1 MLRPL
6 ALGLT
11 LALLASAA
19 HATETTL
26 GDAETT
32 TGWDNATLINEA
44 KAGQHAIR
52 IPVPA
57 GQAGGGALSL
67 RGAKLDF
74 SQNGTIRFW
83 YRLNGTGET
92 NLLFKL
98 ISPTFNNNIQSVWE
112 VASVQKADGQWHQ
125 VTVDLASPYMK
136 WGNAPETG
144 NQYLYFRTNAPAGS
158 NLTLDIDDVVF
169 TPGEVKPVV
178 AAPKLTPGTKIQLS
192 DAESTSGWDTAKLI
206 DDAKIGQHAVR
217 FAVPAGSAGAVTLNL
232 SRTEADF
239 SRGGELTFWYRF
251 SGTGSSNLMI
261 KAQQYPFADGYQAVW
276 EVAPKGS
283 ADGQWHLATIDL
295 TSTYA
300 RWGNA
305 PDKNSKYLLFRTDAT
320 PGSSLT
326 LDLDEVAVR
335 APLYSAKAQRAIV
348 QDKTLRAGIDLTNA
362 TDKPLTV
369 DAAGTKVTLPPGAN
383 QLVNANVPLNP
394 ETLAKLQPLHTATQT
409 LRLTANGDPSTLK
422 ELTVTFS
429 APVQLPPHP
438 RLFLTNAEIPGVK
451 ARIAVHPPLKATYDS
466 ILKVADGYVTRPTN
480 LPDRGGQ
487 WWHYYAC
494 KKDGARLQT
503 VSPTQHKC
511 PVCGT
516 IYSGW
521 PYDDVVLSN
530 VHTGYSKAVLY
541 LGFAYRLTGER
552 KYADKAREIL
562 LAYAEKYLTYPE
574 HDFNNKPGPNGGRV
588 DCQKLGEAI
597 WLIPVVQGTDLIW
610 EALSE
615 TDRQTLEDK
624 LFRPAVAEVRSQRMG
639 IHNIQNWQNSAVG
652 LTGLL
657 INEPEFL
664 SDALNSEF
672 GFRNQ
677 IAKGITAEGQWDE
690 GSWGYHF
697 YAMNGMVPLLEAGE
711 RCGLNLYAYEANG
724 HSFKTMFEAP
734 LQLAMP
740 NYDLPAFN
748 DSNPT
753 NLLTESNLWEG
764 GQGSLYELALTRYKE
779 PQFAAILSQLKRGS
793 IEALLAGTFPLPS
806 ATAEAVQSRN
816 YPGAGYAVM
825 QHGTGKDAAWLCLK
839 YGPHGGGHGH
849 FDKLGFISYN
859 HGQTLA
865 YDPGT
870 ASYGVPIQEEW
881 YRTSLAHNTLTVDE
895 TNQKPATGQCLAFLN
910 QGDTTAALLDA
921 GPIYDGVRYRRALAM
936 FGSDTIILL
945 DLADSATEHTYD
957 FAYHNA
963 GQWSTAPTGTPIT
976 LPAKPGYQHLK
987 DMVETTAVPAI
998 TTGPVTTQ
1006 IAVAALQKP
1015 QILAGTGVGT
1025 NAASRVPCLVTRVRG
1040 PKAAVATIIHQGSGE
1055 PKVNLQETPNGYTV
1069 TGEVDGKTY
1078 KLNVMPEAEVKLG
1091 F

>member
-1 MLRPL
+1 MPRPL
-6 ALGLT
+6 TLGLT
-11 LALLASAA
+11 LALLTSAA
-19 HATETTL
+19 HAAETTL
-26 GDAETT
+26 SDAETT
-32 TGWDNATLINEA
+32 SGWDNATLLNEA
-44 KAGQHAIR
+44 KAGRHAIR

-57 GQAGGGALSL
+57 GKAGGAALSL

-74 SQNGTIRFW
+74 SRNGTIRFW

-98 ISPTFNNNIQSVWE
+98 ISPTFNENIQSVWE
-112 VASVQKADGQWHQ
+112 VAPVQKADGQWRQ
-125 VTVDLASPYMK
+125 ITVDLASPYMK
-136 WGNAPETG
+136 WGTTPETG
-144 NQYLYFRTNAPAGS
+144 NQYLYFRTNAPAGAD
-158 NLTLDIDDVVF
+158 LTLDIDNVVF
-169 TPGEVKPVV
+169 TPGEAKPVPVV
-178 AAPKLTPGTKIQLS
+178 AKLAPGTRILLS
-192 DAESTSGWDTAKLI
+192 DAESTQGWDTQAVT
-206 DDAKIGQHAVR
+206 DDAKVGAHAIR
-217 FAVPAGSAGAVTLNL
+217 FPVPAGSAGAVTLNL
-232 SRTEADF
+232 ANSEADF
-239 SRGGELTFWYRF
+239 SRGGELSFWYRF
-251 SGTGSSNLMI
+251 SGTGTSNLMI
-261 KAQQYPFADGYQAVW
+261 KAQQYPFAEGYQAVW
-276 EVAPKGS
+276 EVAPKTA
-283 ADGQWHLATIDL
+283 ADGQWHLATVDL

-305 PDKNSKYLLFRTDAT
+305 PDKNSKYLLFRTDSSS
-320 PGSSLT
+320 GSALT
-326 LDLDEVAVR
+326 LDIDDVAIR
-335 APLYSAKAQRAIV
+335 GPLYTARIQRAN
-348 QDKTLRAGIDLTNA
+348 LRDGNLRTEIALTNA

-369 DAAGTKVTLPPGAN
+369 DVENTKVILAPGAA
-383 QLVNANVPLNP
+383 QTATIDVLLNP
-394 ETLAKLQPLHTATQT
+394 FRKFEPLKTTSLI
-409 LRLTANGDPSTLK
+409 LRVTANGDPATTK
-422 ELTVTFS
+422 ELVATFS
-429 APVQLPPHP
+429 PPVPLPPHP
-438 RLFLTNAEIPGVK
+438 RLFLTEAEIPAIK
-451 ARIAVHPPLKATYDS
+451 ARIAANPALKETYEA
-466 ILKVADGYVTRPTN
+466 ILKVADGNVARPVS

-562 LAYAEKYLTYPE
+562 LAYADKYLTYPE

-588 DCQKLGEAI
+588 DAQKLGEAI
-597 WLIPVVQGTDLIW
+597 WLIPVVQGADLIW
-610 EALSE
+610 NTLSE
-615 TDRQTLEDK
+615 ADRQTLEDK

-639 IHNIQNWQNSAVG
+639 IHNIQNWQNSAIG

-657 INEPEFL
+657 IDEPEFL
-664 SDALNSEF
+664 SNALNAEF

-764 GQGSLYELALTRYKE
+764 GQGSLYELALTRYKD
-779 PQFAAILSQLKRGS
+779 PKFAAILNQLKRGS
-793 IEALLAGTFPLPS
+793 IEALLAGTFPLPNA
-806 ATAEAVQSRN
+806 ATQTVQSRN
-816 YPGAGYAVM
+816 YPGVGYAVM
-825 QHGTGKDAAWLCLK
+825 QHGTGQDAAWLSLK

-895 TNQKPATGQCLAFLN
+895 TNQKPATGQCLAFVN
-910 QGDTTAALLDA
+910 RGETTAALLDA

-936 FGSDTIILL
+936 YGPDTVIIL
-945 DLADSATEHTYD
+945 DLADSTTARIYD

-963 GQWSTAPTGTPIT
+963 GQWSATPTGTPLT
-976 LPAKPGYQHLK
+976 LPTKPGYQHLK
-987 DMVETTAVPAI
+987 DVVETTAIPAI

-1006 IAVAALQKP
+1006 IAIASLQKP
-1015 QILAGTGVGT
+1015 QILTATGVGT
-1025 NAASRVPCLVTRVRG
+1025 NATNRIPCLITRVHG
-1040 PKAAVATIIHQGSGE
+1040 PQAAVATLIHQGTGT
-1055 PKVNLQETPNGYTV
+1055 PKVTLQQTAAGYAV
-1069 TGEVDGKTY
+1069 VGEVDGKTY
-1078 KLNVMPEAEVKLG
+1078 KLNVTPEAEVKLG